1 MGNSKEMAKDNQL
14 PILAIVVPCY
24 NEQEVLPLSNPR
36 LVDVLTR
43 LIDAGK
49 VAAMSR
55 IVYVDDGSRDATWQV
70 ITSMCHDNPL
80 VSGVKMA
87 GNRGHQN
94 ALMAGLD
101 TARDRLK
108 ASAIV
113 SIDADLQDDP
123 SVIEQMVDKFNDGAD
138 VVMGVRKDRSSDS
151 WFKRFTAQS
160 FYKLMRRMGA
170 DITYN
175 HADYR
180 LLSRR
185 AAYALKRYQERNL
198 FLRGIVKQMGY
209 RQECVYYDRTE
220 RLAGESKYPLAKMLN
235 FAVDGITSFSVKPV
249 RFIFTLGAIF
259 ILIALGILAYVLHAY
274 FTGSAV
280 SGWSS
285 MMLSLW
291 FIGGCLLIALGIV
304 GEYIAKIYLEVKNR
318 PRYHI
323 EDILNA

>member
-138 VVMGVRKDRSSDS
+138 VVMGVRKDRSSDP

-185 AAYALKRYQERNL
+185 VAYALKRYQERNL

>member
-1 MGNSKEMAKDNQL
+1 MIKLE
-14 PILAIVVPCY
+14 
-24 NEQEVLPLSNPR
+24 R
-36 LVDVLTR
+36 H
-43 LIDAGK
+43 
-49 VAAMSR
+49 VAAVGIHR
-55 IVYVDDGSRDATWQV
+55 KVLYAEDI
-70 ITSMCHDNPL
+70 
-80 VSGVKMA
+80 
-87 GNRGHQN
+87 
-94 ALMAGLD
+94 LD
-101 TARDRLK
+101 RLAYCRDRESYGVELI
-108 ASAIV
+108 A
-113 SIDADLQDDP
+113 L
-123 SVIEQMVDKFNDGAD
+123 NDGAD